1 MSSSIDSP
9 LTVFLQNKVK
19 RFLHASIFTGRYGSR
34 TPVFGY
40 PFNALT
46 FFRFLLRSIFP
57 FFHDLPYDRDVRQRQ
72 CRNEN
77 YQGDYPI
84 ESTHKIHSVRKAERA
99 CRGIPIQEKVRV
111 IIAHTEIPIQRIAYA
126 GKDQV
131 IQRRYPGIKELFIF
145 QIAFFPYEKVGYGQ
159 YGHRHMCED
168 IRRSGE
174 CVGHCGRQHTAE
186 HYSRQRNGHGK
197 HIFHDPQRARNS
209 VPFTDDRQYRKHCRH
224 KRGCAYPNIG
234 LDGEIQY
241 CRCSAH
247 KSARSHY
254 RGQSYAGDN
263 AGDNSKLQNQRYV
276 FFHI

>member
-1 MSSSIDSP
+1 M
-9 LTVFLQNKVK
+9 
-19 RFLHASIFTGRYGSR
+19 HASIFIGRYGSR

-40 PFNALT
+40 PFNALM
-46 FFRFLLRSIFP
+46 FFRFLPRSIFP

-145 QIAFFPYEKVGYGQ
+145 QIAFSPTK
-159 YGHRHMCED
+159 
-168 IRRSGE
+168 
-174 CVGHCGRQHTAE
+174 
-186 HYSRQRNGHGK
+186 
-197 HIFHDPQRARNS
+197 
-209 VPFTDDRQYRKHCRH
+209 
-224 KRGCAYPNIG
+224 
-234 LDGEIQY
+234 
-241 CRCSAH
+241 
-247 KSARSHY
+247 KSAMDNTGTATCVRIFAGAANASGIVGANTPQNTTPVNVMDTVNTYFTIHNA
-254 RGQSYAGDN
+254 RGIPFRLRTIDN
-263 AGDNSKLQNQRYV
+263 IVNTAATSAVAPIQILDWTVKYNIAVAPPINPPEAITAVRVTPAITLATIANSKTKDMY
-276 FFHI
+276 FFIFKLYHRLRQSTKNNFSAL